1 MRRNGGMRK
10 SVSGRKKNSED
21 SRKRKQPRSAS
32 SKTAS
37 AGRALPTLV
46 SMVNSLVNIKR
57 ASLVQS
63 RLSKKHPRAD
73 ASRNSNANLS
83 KPKKESVSM
92 KLTDQDSKSRRVAM
106 NLDLGARAVN
116 VPYQYLPSQVTTS
129 LLLNRNA
136 VCCVRSGRA
145 HKKCQ
150 LHKSNKRRLK
160 SRPRLHLVGHS
171 HSQCLHPLRQ
181 CQPCH
186 LETYPLPLVLS
197 QTR

>member
-160 SRPRLHLVGHS
+160 SKPRLHLVGHS

>member
-32 SKTAS
+32 SKTAN

-129 LLLNRNA
+129 LLLSRNA